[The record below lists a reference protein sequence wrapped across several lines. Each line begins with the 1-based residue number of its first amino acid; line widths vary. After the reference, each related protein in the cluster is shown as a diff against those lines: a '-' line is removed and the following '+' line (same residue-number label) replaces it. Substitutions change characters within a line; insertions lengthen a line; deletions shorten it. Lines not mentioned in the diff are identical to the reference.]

1 MCLVDTGDLVT
12 PGGLRIDA
20 GALAWRF
27 SRSPGPGG
35 QHVNTSETR
44 AQLTCDL
51 AAAGLPEPVL
61 ARLVTKLGARVRV
74 SSSTERSQRRNR
86 DAALA
91 RLAAKLDDAAKV
103 DPVRR
108 KTRPSK
114 SADRSRL
121 DEKRRDALRK
131 SARQW
136 RPED

>member
-1 MCLVDTGDLVT
+1 METGDLVT
-12 PGGLRIDA
+12 PGGLRVDA
-20 GALAWRF
+20 GALTWRF

-51 AAAGLPEPVL
+51 EAAGLPPLVL
-61 ARLVTKLGARVRV
+61 ARLVAKLGTPVQV
-74 SSSTERSQRRNR
+74 SASTERSQLRNR
-86 DAALA
+86 EAALA
-91 RLAAKLDDAAKV
+91 RLATKLDDAAKIE
-103 DPVRR
+103 PVRR

-114 SADRSRL
+114 GAVRSRL

>member
-1 MCLVDTGDLVT
+1 METGDLVT
-12 PGGLRIDA
+12 PGGLRVDA
-20 GALAWRF
+20 GALTWRF

-51 AAAGLPEPVL
+51 GIAGLPPVVF
-61 ARLVTKLGARVRV
+61 ARLVAKLGTHVRV
-74 SSSTERSQRRNR
+74 SASTERSQRRNR
-86 DAALA
+86 DAALT
-91 RLAAKLDDAAKV
+91 RLATKLDDAAKV

-114 SADRSRL
+114 GANRSRL